1 MTFEDSEDRTIFSLL
16 RLRLPGKSFSV
27 ILGLDP
33 GISSKEK
40 LEKESN
46 GTDILKSTLSKDEF
60 INSSEFIDSGSS
72 PE

>member
-16 RLRLPGKSFSV
+16 RFRLPGKSFSV

-40 LEKESN
+40 LEKKSN